1 MRKPYLKSII
11 RCLQM
16 SAVLVGAMAI
26 VSALHS
32 LWAFGYVNVDNVL
45 RAGLLVG
52 AMMIGFGMLK
62 LLAKSFLGTER
73 MILKS
78 DKLMDRSTFI
88 ERTTQDREYQR
99 LLGLEYIIIG
109 IGTTVIAAIFELIV
123 FVLT

>member
-1 MRKPYLKSII
+1 
-11 RCLQM
+11 M

-45 RAGLLVG
+45 RAGLLIG
-52 AMMIGFGMLK
+52 AIMIGFGMLK
-62 LLAKSFLGTER
+62 LLAKSFMGTER

-88 ERTTQDREYQR
+88 ERTTEDREYQR
-99 LLGLEYIIIG
+99 ILGLEYIIIG
-109 IGTTVIAAIFELIV
+109 IGTSAIAAIFEFIV

>member
-45 RAGLLVG
+45 RAGLLIG
-52 AMMIGFGMLK
+52 AIMIGFGMLK
-62 LLAKSFLGTER
+62 LLAKSFMGTER

-88 ERTTQDREYQR
+88 ERTTEDREYQR
-99 LLGLEYIIIG
+99 ILGLEYIIIG
-109 IGTTVIAAIFELIV
+109 IGTSAIAAIFEFIV